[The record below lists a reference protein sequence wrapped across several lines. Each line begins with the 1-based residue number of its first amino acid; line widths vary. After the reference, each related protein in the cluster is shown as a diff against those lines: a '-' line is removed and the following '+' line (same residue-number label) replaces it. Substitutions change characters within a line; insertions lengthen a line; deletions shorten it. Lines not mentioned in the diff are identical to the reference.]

1 MVFQP
6 EDVDGIL
13 ASNCEP
19 LTLRV
24 GPLTR
29 KLIKCKNVHEN
40 RDDAEETREICETR
54 RTDDALRGA
63 RVWMLAPHSQ
73 ARLKARL
80 VLTIFPSAIAGTM
93 VTRLSRVYLYTLEY

>member
-63 RVWMLAPHSQ
+63 PCLDVSPTFSGS
-73 ARLKARL
+73 ARLDHISIGNRRHYGHSF
-80 VLTIFPSAIAGTM
+80 V
-93 VTRLSRVYLYTLEY
+93 